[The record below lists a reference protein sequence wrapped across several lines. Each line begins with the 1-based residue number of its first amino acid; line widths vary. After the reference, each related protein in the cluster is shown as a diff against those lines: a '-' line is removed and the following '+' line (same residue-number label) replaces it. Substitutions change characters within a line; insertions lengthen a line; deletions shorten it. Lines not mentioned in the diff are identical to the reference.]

1 MSPKP
6 DGLHKSAM
14 AGKRDRETLA
24 FNPCFCDA
32 IRLSPA
38 ALRPGRQIAIH

>member
-14 AGKRDRETLA
+14 AGKRGGETSA
-24 FNPCFCDA
+24 FNPFVFA
-32 IRLSPA
+32 MIRLPPA